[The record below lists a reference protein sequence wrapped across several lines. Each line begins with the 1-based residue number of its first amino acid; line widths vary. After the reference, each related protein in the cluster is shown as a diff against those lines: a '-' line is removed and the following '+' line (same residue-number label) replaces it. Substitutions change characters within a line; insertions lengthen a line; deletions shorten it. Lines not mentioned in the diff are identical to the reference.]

1 MEKLDLV
8 KLHKKYYTA
17 KTAPE
22 IVDIEAPTT
31 SLFWAVEISSGKL

>member
-8 KLHKKYYTA
+8 KLHKKYYSA

-22 IVDIEAPTT
+22 IVDIEAARYA
-31 SLFWAVEISSGKL
+31 SILGSGN